1 MWSRSVGDMS
11 TDFAAA
17 GAPGVVRLFG
27 ILEDGIRICAS
38 SLLGS
43 TGCPE
48 LDKSDMRP
56 AWPVAQPHVQ
66 TAFLRLNLTY
76 EAY

>member
-1 MWSRSVGDMS
+1 MS

-56 AWPVAQPHVQ
+56 ACRLAQPHVQ
-66 TAFLRLNLTY
+66 TAFLRLNLTC
-76 EAY
+76 EAD

>member
-38 SLLGS
+38 SILGS
-43 TGCPE
+43 TGCPQ
-48 LDKSDMRP
+48 
-56 AWPVAQPHVQ
+56 A
-66 TAFLRLNLTY
+66 
-76 EAY
+76 